1 MGSGAGADSPW
12 LAIGETLEIAL
23 SNGPGAVLDGSR
35 TSPGFGSGSASAS
48 GGSAD
53 DDTVVDVRTL
63 QSVTLTI
70 DELLASYGTRR
81 VWTAWDDDAQRY
93 RISELEGQDDP
104 DPDAAAA
111 LPHLVDV
118 PIAVTT
124 RNGHLIRVFRHR
136 EGELMSER
144 LERRTE
150 PLSASDIGSWMR
162 PVFRAVRQLHREGYA
177 SLKLCPY
184 SIKYLADGD
193 VFLEN
198 VGGVYPLDR
207 EPGTLPAV
215 VGYTA
220 PEVYRGDFAEHPGVR
235 ADIFSLAMVTYY
247 LVTRRDPPT
256 SIYVNHM
263 PALLAR
269 DFSPSFPL
277 GFAPYL
283 AFAGAALRDDRPASI
298 DELESLLDEAITRVS
313 AREDAGDDV
322 ALTVAAETHTG
333 VVKRVYS
340 AINQDSVFSACTEDH
355 RLAVIAIADGVS
367 TASFGSGD
375 LASKMLERRVGE
387 MWARI
392 ANAPAPPPTDAFAD
406 LLRDAVNQAN
416 VDIVDWVNERFTPF
430 EGEPS
435 EVMGS
440 TCVVAMCCG
449 NDVTLVS
456 VGDSRAYL
464 VREGY
469 MEQITR
475 DHNLLTLSIVGGVEP
490 DVALTLPHCEALA
503 RCLGTF
509 DVDRDGRLVAHPVQV
524 DVYRFKLLPG
534 DRLLLCTDG
543 LTDFA
548 GNGPG
553 SAELAI
559 YRVLLHESQPELACL
574 DLVTLANHG
583 GGGDNIGVAILAAEQ
598 HPLLITDWYQ
608 RRAGAEEIGD
618 DDIDAA
624 PTSDWEAVDERRID
638 LEEELDTAVTMETS
652 AVSEPADRFGSVT
665 DAHNTVDEEPPPSR
679 RKSGEDGD

>member
-1 MGSGAGADSPW
+1 MSIGSADSPW
-12 LAIGETLEIAL
+12 LKGGDTLEIAM
-23 SNGPGAVLDGSR
+23 STGPGAVLDGSR
-35 TSPGFGSGSASAS
+35 TTPGFGSSS
-48 GGSAD
+48 GSAD

-63 QSVTLTI
+63 QSVVLTI
-70 DELLASYGTRR
+70 DEMLASYGTRR
-81 VWTAWDDDAQRY
+81 AWSAWDDEGVRY
-93 RISELEGQDDP
+93 RVSEFDGQDDP
-104 DPDAAAA
+104 DPDAAAV

-118 PIAVTT
+118 PLAVTT
-124 RNGHLIRVFRHR
+124 RNQHLIRVFRHR

-144 LERRTE
+144 LERRTA
-150 PLSASDIGSWMR
+150 PLSAAEVGTWMR
-162 PVFRAVRQLHREGYA
+162 PVFRAVRQIHREGYA

-184 SIKYLADGD
+184 SIKYLADDD

-220 PEVYRGDFAEHPGVR
+220 PEVYRGDFSEHPGVR

-269 DFSPSFPL
+269 DFAPSFPL

-283 AFAGAALRDDRPASI
+283 AFAGAALRDDRPSSI
-298 DELESLLDEAITRVS
+298 DDLEALLDEAIARVS
-313 AREDAGDDV
+313 AREDAHDDV

-340 AINQDSVFSACTEDH
+340 AINQDAIFAASTDDH
-355 RLAVIAIADGVS
+355 RLAVAAIADGVS

-375 LASKMLERRVGE
+375 LASKMLERRIGE
-387 MWARI
+387 MWGRM
-392 ANAPAPPPTDAFAD
+392 ANAPVPPEPDAFAG
-406 LLRDAVNQAN
+406 LLRDAVDAAN
-416 VDIVDWVNERFTPF
+416 RDVVDWVNERFAPF
-430 EGEPS
+430 DGEPS

-440 TCVVAMCCG
+440 TCVVALARG
-449 NDVTLVS
+449 NDVTLAS
-456 VGDSRAYL
+456 VGDSRAYV

-469 MEQITR
+469 MEQVTR

-509 DVDRDGRLVAHPVQV
+509 DIDGDGRLVAHPVQI
-524 DVYRFKLLPG
+524 DVYRFRLLPG

-548 GNGPG
+548 GSGPG

-583 GGGDNIGVAILAAEQ
+583 GGGDNIGVAILAAER

-608 RRAGAEEIGD
+608 RRAGAEEISD
-618 DDIDAA
+618 ADIDAE
-624 PTSDWEAVDERRID
+624 PTSVWEAIDERRVD
-638 LEEELDTAVTMETS
+638 LEEQLDTAVTMETS
-652 AVSEPADRFGSVT
+652 SVPEQADRFGSVT
-665 DAHNTVDEEPPPSR
+665 DAHSTVDAEPPPSR
-679 RKSGEDGD
+679 RRADGDD